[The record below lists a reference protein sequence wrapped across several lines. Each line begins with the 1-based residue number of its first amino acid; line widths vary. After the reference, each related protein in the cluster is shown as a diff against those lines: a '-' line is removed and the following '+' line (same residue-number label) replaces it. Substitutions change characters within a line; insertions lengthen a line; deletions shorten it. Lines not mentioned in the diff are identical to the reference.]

1 MELPILKAR
10 ARALAGIRRFFDR
23 RGYLEVDTPLLA
35 PALIPESSLEVFAVA
50 GQPGPLYLIPSP
62 ELWMKRL
69 LCAGS
74 GSIYQLCR
82 SFRSGEPDAP
92 LHLPEFTMLEW
103 YSVGSDYLENIPIQ
117 ESLVE
122 ALCRDLELGDELLRG
137 GVRVS
142 CRPPFP
148 RVSVAEAFRDHL
160 GLDLAACAGRKPLER
175 EAAARGLP
183 VTPEDD
189 WADLF
194 HKLFLTFVE
203 PRLPR
208 DRPLFVTDYP
218 ARVQT
223 LARSRP
229 GSPWAE
235 RWELYIAGVE
245 IANCYTEETDAAR
258 VEAFFHTQE
267 AARGSGRR
275 PHPVD
280 WELARLIG
288 RSLPP
293 CSGVAL
299 GVDRLLAVLLGL
311 ASLEAVA
318 PFARAARGP
327 GPEGRGPDPTH

>member
-10 ARALAGIRRFFDR
+10 ARALASIRRFFDC

-35 PALIPESSLEVFAVA
+35 PSLIPESSLEVFTVT
-50 GQPGPLYLIPSP
+50 GRPGPLYLIPSP

-82 SFRSGEPDAP
+82 SFRSGEPGSP

-103 YSVGSDYLENIPIQ
+103 YSLGSDYMGNIPIQ

-122 ALCRDLELGDELLRG
+122 ALCRDLDLGDALRRDG
-137 GVRVS
+137 ISVS

-148 RVSVAEAFRDHL
+148 RVSVAGAFRDHL
-160 GLDLAACAGRKPLER
+160 DLDLAGCLERDSLER
-175 EAAARGLP
+175 EAAARGLH

-194 HKLFLTFVE
+194 HKLFLAFVE

-208 DRPLFVTDYP
+208 DRPVFVTDYP
-218 ARVQT
+218 ARVET

-258 VEAFFHTQE
+258 VAAFFHSQE
-267 AARGSGRR
+267 AARGSAGR

-311 ASLEAVA
+311 TSLEAVT
-318 PFARAARGP
+318 PFARAVGP
-327 GPEGRGPDPTH
+327 HRTGAGVRPA